1 MRIGLIDVDGHNF
14 PNDIMQ
20 IEIPE
25 WKKAK
30 WLTDMR
36 FIKEQSRYDTE
47 AAHSK
52 ADDLLCDILTEIG
65 LEEIANEFDAFEKWY
80 S

>member
-1 MRIGLIDVDGHNF
+1 
-14 PNDIMQ
+14 MQ

-25 WKKAK
+25 LKKAK
-30 WLTDMR
+30 WLTDMH
-36 FIKEQSRYDTE
+36 FIKEKYKYDPE

-52 ADDLLCDILTEIG
+52 ADDLLCDILAEIG
-65 LEEIANEFDAFEKWY
+65 LEEIANEFDAVEKWY